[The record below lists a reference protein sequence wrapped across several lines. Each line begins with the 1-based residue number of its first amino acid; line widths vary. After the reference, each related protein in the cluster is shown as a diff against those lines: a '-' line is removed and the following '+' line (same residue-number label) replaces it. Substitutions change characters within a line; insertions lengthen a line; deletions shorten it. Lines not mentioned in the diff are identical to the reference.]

1 MFLCALVFFD
11 LRGSEFET
19 LGLILRKSLVG
30 IVPANLV
37 DEHLLTLD
45 ELTLSRE
52 GRRIL
57 DLVI

>member
-1 MFLCALVFFD
+1 MLLCTLVFFD
-11 LRGSEFET
+11 LRRSEFET
-19 LGLILRKSLVG
+19 LGLILRKGLVG

-52 GRRIL
+52 RRRIY
-57 DLVI
+57 DLVT